1 MNAPD
6 APAHPVN
13 LGNPGEFTIMELAT
27 LVVNY
32 TNSRSK
38 IVHRPLPV
46 DDPKQRKPDISFAR
60 EKLGW
65 EPKVSLSQGLA
76 QTVDYF
82 DTLLY
87 GSKLVKG
94 AAAS

>member
-1 MNAPD
+1 
-6 APAHPVN
+6 
-13 LGNPGEFTIMELAT
+13 MELAT
-27 LVVNY
+27 LVVGY

-46 DDPKQRKPDISFAR
+46 DDPRQRKPDISFAR
-60 EKLGW
+60 NNLGW
-65 EPKVSLSQGLA
+65 EPKISLSQGLA
-76 QTVDYF
+76 HTVDYF

-87 GSKLVKG
+87 GSKLVTG

>member
-1 MNAPD
+1 MNAPR

-27 LVVNY
+27 LVVAY
-32 TNSRSK
+32 TNSSSK
-38 IVHRPLPV
+38 IVHRPLPI
-46 DDPKQRKPDISFAR
+46 DDPRQRRPDISFAR
-60 EKLGW
+60 DNLGW
-65 EPKVSLSQGLA
+65 QPRISLSQGLA
-76 QTVDYF
+76 HTVEYF

-87 GSKLVKG
+87 GNRLTKE